1 MYIYNIEHN
10 IIMAFAPL
18 YNKIAELELRVN
30 SMSGVSPESV
40 AVSAPVDLDP
50 IYSKLAEIEQ
60 KMSEPTPAYATA
72 ESVAVLVEKYNQVT
86 TVLTQFNMQLSSIVE
101 RIAALE
107 AK

>member
-1 MYIYNIEHN
+1 
-10 IIMAFAPL
+10 MAFAPL
-18 YNKIAELELRVN
+18 YNKISELEKKMN
-30 SMSGVSPESV
+30 SMSGVSMESV
-40 AVSAPVDLDP
+40 SSHPPVDLDP

-60 KMSEPTPAYATA
+60 KLAEPATVYATP

-101 RIAALE
+101 RISALE